1 MMNSEVLEKQ
11 TISLM
16 NTISDIGAA
25 TAVLNWDQ
33 ETYMPHGASMMRA
46 EQIST
51 LSTLMHQML
60 TGESA
65 RDLVLKLK
73 ETHIADQN
81 PLMRLFVEEHVK
93 AVKLPE
99 ELVKRVSKAQSLG
112 QDIWKEARS
121 KKDFSIFAPILDEL
135 LTLKREE
142 AECRGYVDNRY
153 DALLDIYEP
162 GATVAHLNPIFDKLR
177 DATSTIVKAIEPV
190 KHLVNDAP
198 MRQHFPGDLQMA
210 FSKFIAEKMG
220 FDFAHGRMDL
230 TAHPFCTSFT
240 QHDVRLTTR
249 INEHDL
255 SSCLYG
261 VIHETGHGLY
271 EQGFPLEYARTFA
284 AEGASIGMHESQSLL
299 WETIITRTEEFWEFA
314 LPHFAKY
321 FPEQAKG
328 LSARDM
334 YHAVNTVMPSL
345 IRVEADE
352 ITYNMHI
359 ILRFEIERDLIN
371 GKLATKDIP
380 EAWNAKMKEYL
391 GVLPPDDALGC
402 LQDVHWSF
410 GGFGY
415 FPSYTLG
422 KLYAAMEWKK
432 IQEVMPNVHADI
444 ANGEFAGILN
454 WLRKNIHSYG
464 KTETPGEIIK
474 WVTGKPLSEEEF
486 VNYAF
491 AKVSSVYG
499 IQLA

>member
-1 MMNSEVLEKQ
+1 MNKEALEKQ

-51 LSTLMHQML
+51 LSTIMHQML
-60 TGESA
+60 TGENA
-65 RDLVLKLK
+65 KDLVNTLKDGNFTN
-73 ETHIADQN
+73 EN
-81 PLMRLFVEEHVK
+81 PLMRLFVEEHEK

-99 ELVKRVSKAQSLG
+99 DLVKKVSKAQSLG

-135 LTLKREE
+135 LILKREE
-142 AECRGYVDNRY
+142 AEYRGYADNRY
-153 DALLDIYEP
+153 DALLDIFEP
-162 GATVAHLNPIFDKLR
+162 GATVSHLNLVFDKLR

-190 KHLVNDAP
+190 KHTVNDAP
-198 MRQHFPGDLQMA
+198 MRQYFPGDSQMA
-210 FSKFIAEKMG
+210 FSTFIAEKMG
-220 FDFAHGRMDL
+220 FDFSHGRLDL

-249 INEHDL
+249 INEQDL

-271 EQGFPLEYARTFA
+271 EQGFPIEYARTFA

-328 LSARDM
+328 LSARTM

-352 ITYNMHI
+352 VTYNMHI

-371 GKLATKDIP
+371 GTLATKDIP

-391 GVLPPDDALGC
+391 GVVPPDDALGC

-432 IQEVMPNVHADI
+432 IQEVMPNVHSDI
-444 ANGEFAGILN
+444 ANGEFSGILH
-454 WLRKNIHSYG
+454 WLRKNIHTYG
-464 KTETPGEIIK
+464 KTETPGKIITL
-474 WVTGKPLSEEEF
+474 VTGKPLSEEEF
-486 VNYAF
+486 VRYAS

-499 IQLA
+499 IQLV

>member
-1 MMNSEVLEKQ
+1 MNAQTIQHQ

-16 NTISDIGAA
+16 NTICDIGAA

-33 ETYMPHGASMMRA
+33 ETYMPHGGSMTRA

-60 TGESA
+60 TGDNA
-65 RDLVLKLK
+65 KQLVEGIKK
-73 ETHIADQN
+73 EHGTNDQ
-81 PLMRLFVEEHVK
+81 PLMRLFVEEHEK
-93 AVKLPE
+93 AIKLPE
-99 ELVKRVSKAQSLG
+99 DLVKRVSKAQALG
-112 QDIWKEARS
+112 QDIWKEARAN
-121 KKDFSIFAPILDEL
+121 KDFSAFASILDEL

-142 AECRGYVDNRY
+142 AECRGYVENRY

-162 GATVAHLNPIFDKLR
+162 GATVSHLNPVFDKLR
-177 DATSTIVKAIEPV
+177 DATSTILKAIEPV
-190 KHLVNDAP
+190 KQTVSDKPLL
-198 MRQHFPGDLQMA
+198 QHFPGDAQMA

-220 FDFAHGRMDL
+220 FDFSRGRMDL

-249 INEHDL
+249 INEQDL

-271 EQGFPLEYARTFA
+271 EQGFPSKYARTFA

-299 WETIITRTEEFWEFA
+299 WETIVTRTEEFWQFA
-314 LPHFAKY
+314 MPHFAKF

-328 LSARDM
+328 LSPRDM
-334 YHAVNTVMPSL
+334 FHAVNTIQPSL

-371 GKLATKDIP
+371 GSLATKDIP
-380 EAWNAKMKEYL
+380 EAWNAKMNEYL
-391 GVLPPDDALGC
+391 GVTPPNDALGC

-432 IQEVMPNVHADI
+432 IQEVMPQVKQDI
-444 ANGEFAGILN
+444 ANGEFSGILS
-454 WLRKNIHSYG
+454 WLREHIHAFG
-464 KTETPGEIIK
+464 RTAKPGEIIK
-474 WVTGKPLSEEEF
+474 QVTGNPLSEEEF
-486 VNYAF
+486 VRYAY
-491 AKVSSVYG
+491 AKASSVYG
-499 IQLA
+499 IQLG

>member
-1 MMNSEVLEKQ
+1 MNAQSVQNETL
-11 TISLM
+11 SLM
-16 NTISDIGAA
+16 NTICDIGAA

-33 ETYMPHGASMMRA
+33 ETYMPHGGSMTRA

-51 LSTLMHQML
+51 LSTVMHQML
-60 TGESA
+60 TGDKA
-65 RDLVLKLK
+65 KALVDAIKK
-73 ETHIADQN
+73 ENSIQQQ
-81 PLMRLFVEEHVK
+81 PIMRLFVEEHEK

-99 ELVKRVSKAQSLG
+99 DLVKRVSKAQALG

-121 KKDFSIFAPILDEL
+121 NKDFSIFSTILDEL

-142 AECRGYVDNRY
+142 AEYRGYAENRY

-162 GATVAHLNPIFDKLR
+162 GATVSHLNPVFDKLR
-177 DATSTIVKAIEPV
+177 DATSVILKAIEPV
-190 KHLVNDAP
+190 KHTVTDKPLQ
-198 MRQHFPGDLQMA
+198 QHFPADAQMA
-210 FSKFIAEKMG
+210 FSKLIAEKMG
-220 FDFAHGRMDL
+220 FDFTRGRMDL

-271 EQGFPLEYARTFA
+271 EQGFPNEFARTFA

-299 WETIITRTEEFWEFA
+299 WETIVTRTEEFWEYA
-314 LPHFAKY
+314 MPHFAIY

-328 LSARDM
+328 LSPKDM
-334 YHAVNTVMPSL
+334 FHAVNTIQPSL

-371 GKLATKDIP
+371 GTLATKDIP

-391 GVLPPDDALGC
+391 GILPPNDAMGC

-422 KLYAAMEWKK
+422 KLYAAMEWKT
-432 IQEVMPNVHADI
+432 IQEEMPSVKHDI
-444 ANGEFAGILN
+444 AVGEFSGILS
-454 WLRKNIHSYG
+454 WLRKNIHAYG
-464 KTETPGEIIK
+464 KTAKPGEIIQA
-474 WVTGKPLSEEEF
+474 VTGQSLSEQEF

-491 AKVSSVYG
+491 AKVASVYG
-499 IQLA
+499 VQPG

>member
-1 MMNSEVLEKQ
+1 MNAEAIQKDTL
-11 TISLM
+11 SLM
-16 NTISDIGAA
+16 NTICDIGAA

-33 ETYMPHGASMMRA
+33 ETYMPHGGSVTRA

-51 LSTLMHQML
+51 LSTLMHKMM
-60 TGESA
+60 TDDNA
-65 RDLVLKLK
+65 KKLVDAIQQDANSKQ
-73 ETHIADQN
+73 H
-81 PLMRLFVEEHVK
+81 PLLRLFVDEYQK

-99 ELVKRVSKAQSLG
+99 DLVKRVSKAQALG

-121 KKDFSIFAPILDEL
+121 QKDFSKFASILDEL

-142 AECRGYVDNRY
+142 AECRGYVENRY

-162 GATVAHLNPIFDKLR
+162 GATVSHLNPVFDKLR
-177 DATSTIVKAIEPV
+177 DATSIILKAIEPV
-190 KHLVNDAP
+190 KHTVHDKP
-198 MRQHFPGDLQMA
+198 MQQYFPGDAQMA
-210 FSKFIAEKMG
+210 FSRFIADKMG
-220 FDFAHGRMDL
+220 FDFSRGRMDL

-249 INEHDL
+249 INENDL

-271 EQGFPLEYARTFA
+271 EQGFPSEYARTFA

-299 WETIITRTEEFWEFA
+299 WETIITRSEEFWEFA
-314 LPHFAKY
+314 LPHFAKQ

-328 LSARDM
+328 LSPRDM
-334 YHAVNTVMPSL
+334 YHAVNTIQPSL

-371 GKLATKDIP
+371 GVLATKDIP
-380 EAWNAKMKEYL
+380 EVWNAKMKEYL
-391 GVLPPDDALGC
+391 GITPPNDAMGC

-432 IQEVMPNVHADI
+432 IKEDMPNVMHDI
-444 ANGEFAGILN
+444 AQGEFSGILS
-454 WLRKNIHSYG
+454 WLRTNIHAYG
-464 KTETPGEIIK
+464 KTAKPGEIIQNA
-474 WVTGKPLSEEEF
+474 TGHPLSEQEF
-486 VNYAF
+486 VNYAY
-491 AKVSSVYG
+491 AKVASVYG
-499 IQLA
+499 VKPG

>member
-1 MMNSEVLEKQ
+1 MNAQSIQHQ
-11 TISLM
+11 TVSLM
-16 NTISDIGAA
+16 NTICDIGAA

-33 ETYMPHGASMMRA
+33 ETYMPHGGSMTRA

-60 TGESA
+60 TGDNA
-65 RDLVLKLK
+65 KHLVDVIKK
-73 ETHIADQN
+73 EQSTLDQ
-81 PLMRLFVEEHVK
+81 PLMRLFVEEHEK
-93 AVKLPE
+93 AIKLPE
-99 ELVKRVSKAQSLG
+99 DLVKRVSKAQSLG
-112 QDIWKEARS
+112 QDIWKEARA
-121 KKDFSIFAPILDEL
+121 KKDFSAFASILDEL

-142 AECRGYVDNRY
+142 AEYRGYKENRY

-162 GATVAHLNPIFDKLR
+162 GATVSQLNPVFDKLR
-177 DATSTIVKAIEPV
+177 DATSIILKAIEPV
-190 KHLVNDAP
+190 KHTIIDKPLQ
-198 MRQHFPGDLQMA
+198 QHFPGDAQMA

-220 FDFAHGRMDL
+220 FDFSRGRMDL

-261 VIHETGHGLY
+261 VIHEAGHGLY
-271 EQGFPLEYARTFA
+271 EQGFPSEYARTFA

-299 WETIITRTEEFWEFA
+299 WETIVTRTEEFWEFA
-314 LPHFAKY
+314 MPHFSTY

-328 LSARDM
+328 LSPHDM
-334 YHAVNTVMPSL
+334 YHAVNTIQPSL

-371 GKLATKDIP
+371 GVLATKDIP

-391 GVLPPDDALGC
+391 GVVPTNDALGC

-432 IQEVMPNVHADI
+432 IQEVMPTVKQDI
-444 ANGEFAGILN
+444 SRGEFSGILT
-454 WLRKNIHSYG
+454 WLREHIHSFG
-464 KTETPGEIIK
+464 KTAKPGEIIK
-474 WVTGKPLSEEEF
+474 HVTGNPLSEEEF
-486 VNYAF
+486 VRYAF
-491 AKVSSVYG
+491 AKASSVYG
-499 IQLA
+499 IQVG

>member
-1 MMNSEVLEKQ
+1 MSIQQVQKDTLE
-11 TISLM
+11 LM
-16 NTISDIGAA
+16 HTISDIGAA

-33 ETYMPHGASMMRA
+33 ETYMPHGGSATRA

-51 LSTLMHQML
+51 LSTLMHQLL
-60 TGESA
+60 TGEKASSLA
-65 RDLVLKLK
+65 QQLK
-73 ETHIADQN
+73 HDQVTEN
-81 PLMRLFVEEHVK
+81 NALMRLFVEEHEK

-99 ELVKRVSKAQSLG
+99 DLVKRVSKAQALG

-142 AECRGYVDNRY
+142 AECRGYEDNRY
-153 DALLDIYEP
+153 DALLHIFEP
-162 GATVAHLNPIFDKLR
+162 GATVHHLNPVFDKLR
-177 DATSTIVKAIEPV
+177 DATSVILKAIEPV
-190 KHLVNDAP
+190 SHIVNDRP
-198 MRQHFPGDLQMA
+198 MRQFFPGSSQME
-210 FSKFIAEKMG
+210 FSTFIAGKMG
-220 FDFAHGRMDL
+220 FDFTRGRMDL

-240 QHDVRLTTR
+240 QNDVRLTTR

-271 EQGFPLEYARTFA
+271 EQGFPSEYARTFA

-314 LPHFAKY
+314 MPHFASY

-328 LSARDM
+328 INARDM
-334 YHAVNTVMPSL
+334 YHAVNTIMPSF

-371 GKLATKDIP
+371 GVLATKDIP
-380 EAWNAKMKEYL
+380 EAWNAKMKQYL
-391 GVLPPDDALGC
+391 DIVPSNDAMGC

-432 IQEVMPNVHADI
+432 IQEVMPNVHQDI
-444 ANGEFAGILN
+444 ANGEFSKILS
-454 WLRKNIHSYG
+454 WLRTNIHSHG
-464 KTETPGEIIK
+464 KTATPGDIIK
-474 WVTGKPLSEEEF
+474 GVTGNALSEEEF
-486 VNYAF
+486 VRYAYK
-491 AKVSSVYG
+491 KVSSVYG
-499 IQLA
+499 VSFS